1 MIKNIK
7 LAVITAAAVLTLSG
21 CDELIT
27 AAPLGYNH
35 TFDEFTGFAYR
46 ERGDCGEGLYVEEA
60 GERTYNLYEYAAPGC
75 DTLQA
80 SLEYVYTFEAV
91 PVSAPLGSGKAYR
104 LNNAAEPERKD
115 VFNIYE
121 NGYRFRGR
129 QYVRF

>member
-7 LAVITAAAVLTLSG
+7 LSVISAAAVLTLSG

-27 AAPLGYNH
+27 SAPLGYNH
-35 TFDEFTGFAYR
+35 TFDEFVGFAYR
-46 ERGDCGEGLYVEEA
+46 ERGDCGEGLYVEEV
-60 GERTYNLYEYAAPGC
+60 GERVYNLYEYTAPGC

-80 SLEYVYTFEAV
+80 SLKYVYEIEAV

-104 LNNAAEPERKD
+104 VNNTADPAERG

-121 NGYRFRGR
+121 DGYRFQGR